1 MTSPAAS
8 LVNPRTGAATRE
20 VLLRAAAREI
30 HVHGFQAASLS
41 RILAETGVTKGA
53 LYYHFPSK
61 LALGYAVLDECYAP
75 ELRRHW
81 VEPLADAGGDALQ
94 TLIGI
99 IRAAGRGMTEAD
111 ILLGCPVNNLAQEMS
126 PVDEGFRTRIE
137 ALFDEWRTATESA
150 LQCAQENGG
159 LVPGVDIDASAALI
173 VASLEGCIGMAKN
186 GQSKDILLT
195 CGQGLIAYLQ
205 SLQNQGNGCKGNND
219 V

>member
-1 MTSPAAS
+1 MNGSDAGLAS
-8 LVNPRTGAATRE
+8 SRTGTATRE
-20 VLLRAAAREI
+20 VLLAAAAREI

-53 LYYHFPSK
+53 LYHHFPSK

-75 ELRRHW
+75 QLRKHW
-81 VEPLADAGGDALQ
+81 IDSLADSGESALQ

-99 IRAAGRGMTEAD
+99 IRGTGHGMTRAD
-111 ILLGCPVNNLAQEMS
+111 VLLGCPVNNLAQEMS
-126 PVDEGFRTRIE
+126 PVDEGFRVRIE

-150 LQCAQENGG
+150 LRRAQEHGD
-159 LVPGVDIDASAALI
+159 LVPGVDVQAAAAFI

-195 CGQGLIAYLQ
+195 CGRGLITYLHSLNEQ
-205 SLQNQGNGCKGNND
+205 SEKDKGDND
-219 V
+219 D